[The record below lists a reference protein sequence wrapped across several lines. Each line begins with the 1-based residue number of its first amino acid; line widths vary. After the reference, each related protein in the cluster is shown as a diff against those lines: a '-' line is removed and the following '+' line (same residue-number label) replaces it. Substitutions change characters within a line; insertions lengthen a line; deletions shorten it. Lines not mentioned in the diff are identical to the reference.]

1 MQAMAKKSTADL
13 ISVEKVNNLNDMD
26 LNDICDATID
36 TMRETLGFNI
46 GTQTIKYMEK
56 AQIQSYWE
64 GVLLVPEIELF
75 IGRLEGV
82 IAGSLQLIKPSV
94 SNQTSAFCC
103 RIKNHFVA
111 PWARGHGLSTMLLQ
125 LAEQEAKMLGYS
137 LIRLSVRETRQS
149 AISAFEKNGY
159 TRWGVLPK
167 YELDQGKIV
176 AGYFYYKEI

>member
-1 MQAMAKKSTADL
+1 MQAMVKKSSSEL
-13 ISVEKVNNLNDMD
+13 IGVERATKLNDMD
-26 LNDICDATID
+26 LNDLCDATID

-46 GTQTIKYMEK
+46 GTKTIKHMEK

-64 GVLLVPEIELF
+64 GALLVPEIELF
-75 IGRLEGV
+75 VGRLEGTV
-82 IAGSLQLIKPSV
+82 AGSLQLIKPSV

-125 LAEQEAKMLGYS
+125 RAEEEAKMLGYS

-149 AISAFEKNGY
+149 AINAFEKNGY
-159 TRWGVLPK
+159 IRWGVLPK